1 MIGRAISS
9 NTSGGTGAGPG
20 VNKYFFICGIFD
32 FSNFHFSQRRARFA
46 VAAKKKAGAR
56 ACGSPDPDASRLCR
70 VPVLI
75 TWDNGAGRQSQGCR
89 RLATISSRHCYGFAR
104 CNGVEAIVK
113 GDHAPMP
120 IECEIRDGSLV
131 WIKSPIS
138 GVISYVVDVRGK
150 SFAFTL
156 GGRENADPDAGHL
169 NPESILHATEACP
182 FCPGNEAMTT
192 REVFRMTREEVPEWT
207 GATTVDGEGWVVRVI
222 NNLFPRI
229 PAELTGNRNE
239 SYIVVEDP
247 RHFIDTPRSQDDLIF
262 TGALGGGH
270 FLRLMQADARVMRLA
285 LENPDVGSIVIRKNQ
300 GRESGASQPHLHQ
313 QIIGSPEPFPA
324 VLAEARAERENPH
337 MWHEL
342 VGLMERLKLVI
353 DRGES
358 VVSYASPVG
367 IFPRSYDVVMP
378 DFRGLLSEL
387 TPEQMRQFA
396 NAIYRILMILGP
408 LPLDYEIHQGE
419 GLPLHAHI
427 NARLYPY
434 SNVAG
439 TLNLPGTLLQSAAA
453 IRNALSRH

>member
-1 MIGRAISS
+1 MALRQLLK
-9 NTSGGTGAGPG
+9 
-20 VNKYFFICGIFD
+20 V
-32 FSNFHFSQRRARFA
+32 
-46 VAAKKKAGAR
+46 
-56 ACGSPDPDASRLCR
+56 
-70 VPVLI
+70 I
-75 TWDNGAGRQSQGCR
+75 TP
-89 RLATISSRHCYGFAR
+89 L
-104 CNGVEAIVK
+104 
-113 GDHAPMP
+113 MP
-120 IECEIRDGSLV
+120 IECEIRDGSVV
-131 WIKSPIS
+131 WIKNPIT

-156 GGRENADPDAGHL
+156 SGREDA
-169 NPESILHATEACP
+169 NPGASALSAEAIHRATEACP
-182 FCPGNEAMTT
+182 FCPGNEKLTT
-192 REVFRMTREEVPEWT
+192 REVFRMTPDEVPEWSGVKAD
-207 GATTVDGEGWVVRVI
+207 GADWVVRVI

-247 RHFIDTPRSQDDLIF
+247 RHFIDAPRSTADLMF
-262 TGALGGGH
+262 TGALGGDH
-270 FLRLMQADARVMRLA
+270 FLHLMQADARVMRIA
-285 LENPDVGSIVIRKNQ
+285 LENPAVCSVVIRKNQ

-337 MWHEL
+337 LWHEL
-342 VGLMERLKLVI
+342 VALMERLKLVI

-358 VVSYASPVG
+358 VVSYASPIG
-367 IFPRSYDVVMP
+367 LFPRSYDVVMP
-378 DFRGLLSEL
+378 NYRGLISEL
-387 TPEQMRQFA
+387 TQDQMKQFA

-453 IRNALSRH
+453 IRNALGRHSD